1 MKEIPG
7 DSQRTGQ
14 VLTHQQDHYLL
25 LYSRR
30 SRMSTGRALHKNV
43 LDTDIHTSR
52 PMVWMSLT
60 KQSITDFTR
69 VASRLAPLSLKVNV
83 LENVRAWRIKSV
95 EKNDLVFWHF
105 HNFLWDTVTEKIFT
119 NVLIDVFTNILRA
132 AFKVYS
138 YLFIYF
144 YWLQPQLCDY
154 NLSNQWIQWGLLYTC
169 WFELGIGSSVDNCR

>member
-69 VASRLAPLSLKVNV
+69 VASRLAPQSLKVNV

-95 EKNDLVFWHF
+95 EKMILYSD
-105 HNFLWDTVTEKIFT
+105 IFT
-119 NVLIDVFTNILRA
+119 TFYEIQLQKKYSQMCWLMFSQIYWELHSKFTHI
-132 AFKVYS
+132 
-138 YLFIYF
+138 YLFIF
-144 YWLQPQLCDY
+144 TDY
-154 NLSNQWIQWGLLYTC
+154 NHNSVITTSQISEYSGDYYTRVGLNL
-169 WFELGIGSSVDNCR
+169 V